1 MCIFLYCHSLL
12 AFICMSVLS
21 IILLTSFGV
30 CTWEECLSLIFEVVV
45 ATVVWGWEMIRARV
59 FFLRLGA

>member
-1 MCIFLYCHSLL
+1 
-12 AFICMSVLS
+12 MSVLS

-30 CTWEECLSLIFEVVV
+30 CMWEECLSLVFEVVV